1 LHYWYKGANTDAL
14 SALEAAGLLTKLA
27 DVLNNVIPNETLVA
41 GTIGAVSA
49 VIDNVPLVAAA
60 MGM

>member
-1 LHYWYKGANTDAL
+1 MHYWYKGANTDAL

>member
-1 LHYWYKGANTDAL
+1 MLYWYKGANTDAL